1 MEKPSGRE
9 ELVFNG
15 CRRFGKDRLDVVRV
29 NDLGLRSVH
38 NSDVVD
44 IIFEG
49 SSSCRCAL
57 ITGAVPSFW
66 SGSLITGV
74 ACMSDLDQF
83 FQTRQN
89 FRGDIVRAGTPRVA
103 VPAR

>member
-1 MEKPSGRE
+1 
-9 ELVFNG
+9 
-15 CRRFGKDRLDVVRV
+15 V
-29 NDLGLRSVH
+29 NDLGLRSVY

-83 FQTRQN
+83 FQISTI
-89 FRGDIVRAGTPRVA
+89 DKPREKSKAV
-103 VPAR
+103 VPAAVYLHFGGDQIEY